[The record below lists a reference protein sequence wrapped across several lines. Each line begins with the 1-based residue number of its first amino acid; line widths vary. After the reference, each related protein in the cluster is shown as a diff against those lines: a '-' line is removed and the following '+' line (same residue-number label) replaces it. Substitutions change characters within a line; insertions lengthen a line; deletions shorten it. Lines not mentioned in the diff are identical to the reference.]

1 MISHPNRFR
10 KAAIGTTAALAALML
25 ASCVTTPRS
34 SSPQQVAESNPTVT
48 YKYRNDDELIQA
60 NQRAV
65 TFCNQHQALPQPRA
79 ESFSVD
85 ANGDRI
91 VVFECLPGTSVI
103 AATPLR
109 QPNSDLSYS
118 FRTDQELLNA
128 SREAQVHCL
137 NNGSPEMDSNI
148 VTHSNGTKT
157 VTFRCSG

>member
-1 MISHPNRFR
+1 MISYPNRFR
-10 KAAIGTTAALAALML
+10 NAAIGTTAALAALML

-65 TFCNQHQALPQPRA
+65 AFCNQHQALPQARS
-79 ESFSVD
+79 ESFSID
-85 ANGDRI
+85 ANGNKL
-91 VVFECLPGTSVI
+91 VVFECLPGSSVI

-109 QPNSDLSYS
+109 QSNTEISYN

-128 SREAQVHCL
+128 SRDAQVFCL
-137 NNGSPEMDSNI
+137 NNGLPEMDSHI
-148 VTHSNGTKT
+148 VTQSDGSKT
-157 VTFRCSG
+157 ATFRCSR